1 MTRTIAAG
9 VVAVVLLAAPAFA
22 HDVDGKWNGIVS
34 TPMGDI
40 PVAFEFKADG
50 ATLNGTSSAPDGSTL
65 QIKDGKIDGQTI
77 TFVMSI
83 DAGGV
88 PLDLN
93 YKGDVTA
100 AEIKFTL
107 EIFGMPFEFVVK
119 KAQ

>member
-1 MTRTIAAG
+1 MKIGALVLG
-9 VVAVVLLAAPAFA
+9 VMLLAAPAFA
-22 HDVDGKWNGIVS
+22 HDVDGKWNGTVS

-50 ATLNGTSSAPDGSTL
+50 ATLTGTSSGPDGSTI

-77 TFVMSI
+77 TFMMSI
-83 DAGGV
+83 DAGGM

-93 YKGDVTA
+93 YKGAVTA

-107 EIFGMPFEFVVK
+107 EVFGMPFEFVVK
-119 KAQ
+119 KTP

>member
-1 MTRTIAAG
+1 MTKTAAAL
-9 VVAVVLLAAPAFA
+9 VVGLLLIAAPALA
-22 HDVDGKWNGIVS
+22 HDVDGKWTGTVA

-50 ATLNGTSSAPDGSTL
+50 TALTGTSSGPDGTPIA
-65 QIKDGKIDGQTI
+65 IKDGKVDGQTI

-83 DAGGV
+83 DAGGM

-93 YKGDVTA
+93 YKGAVTA

-107 EIFGMPFEFVVK
+107 EVFGMPFEFVVK
-119 KAQ
+119 KS